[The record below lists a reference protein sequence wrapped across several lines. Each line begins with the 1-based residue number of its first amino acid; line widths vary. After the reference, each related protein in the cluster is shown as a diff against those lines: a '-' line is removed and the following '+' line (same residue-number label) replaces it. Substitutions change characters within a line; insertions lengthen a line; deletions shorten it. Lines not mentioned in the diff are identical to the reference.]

1 MRSMPVT
8 KNSVLYNL
16 FVIMEPIL
24 IIVGTQTIIRQRF
37 QQITDT
43 FKKDIQV
50 IMALRYFIV

>member
-8 KNSVLYNL
+8 KNGVLYNL
-16 FVIMEPIL
+16 FVIIEPIL

-43 FKKDIQV
+43 FKKDI
-50 IMALRYFIV
+50 